1 LFNCWVQLFHKTQ
14 CVVKDPA
21 LYETL
26 GRPATLSQEEC
37 EFMIELFRTEPGLFL
52 DKIQENLYNSSR
64 TLLSPEA
71 IHRSLV
77 DQLSVTLKKPMTVNG
92 CKSLMAKYTYIE
104 QMEFLPADFLV
115 FTGPFC
121 LTPLFDLNITDKAFG
136 SSFR

>member
-1 LFNCWVQLFHKTQ
+1 LSKFSSQ

-37 EFMIELFRTEPGLFL
+37 DFMIELVRTKPGLFL
-52 DKIQENLYNSSR
+52 DKICERLYDSSG

-71 IHRSLV
+71 IHRNLV
-77 DQLSVTLKKPMTVNG
+77 DWLSVTLKKPMTVNG
-92 CKSLMAKYTYIE
+92 RKSLTAKYAYIE
-104 QMEFLPADFLV
+104 RMEFFPADFLV
-115 FTGPFC
+115 FTGTFF
-121 LTPLFDLNITDKAFG
+121 LTSLFDLNITDKAFG